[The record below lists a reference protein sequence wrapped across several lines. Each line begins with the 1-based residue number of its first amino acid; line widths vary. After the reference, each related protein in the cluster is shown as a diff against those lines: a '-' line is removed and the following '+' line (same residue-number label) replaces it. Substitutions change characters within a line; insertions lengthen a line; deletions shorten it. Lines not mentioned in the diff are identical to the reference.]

1 MHAAPIAEAD
11 FIRSVA
17 DALQYISVYHP
28 PDFVAHLARAH
39 EREESPTAR
48 NAMAQILVNS
58 RMSALGKRPMC
69 QDTGTVNVFV
79 KIGMQARIDSR
90 RPLAELV
97 NEAVARAYTDPA
109 NPLRASIVA
118 DPIFERRNTG
128 NNAPAVT
135 HV

>member
-28 PDFVAHLARAH
+28 PDFVAHLARAY

-58 RMSALGKRPMC
+58 RMSAL
-69 QDTGTVNVFV
+69 
-79 KIGMQARIDSR
+79 I
-90 RPLAELV
+90 
-97 NEAVARAYTDPA
+97 
-109 NPLRASIVA
+109 
-118 DPIFERRNTG
+118 
-128 NNAPAVT
+128 
-135 HV
+135 